1 MDTFSNEERVIR
13 AVRVAKPDNSEVVV
27 NVSYL
32 IPLDLYCELNNLNI
46 YDDISSQEEISEEPE
61 ENVESSDM
69 EYGELESSN
78 TRPSHETAEASRA
91 QIVNLAHRRLL

>member
-1 MDTFSNEERVIR
+1 M
-13 AVRVAKPDNSEVVV
+13 V

-32 IPLDLYCELNNLNI
+32 IPLELYSELNNPNI

-69 EYGELESSN
+69 ENGELESSN
-78 TRPSHETAEASRA
+78 TRPSHKTAEASGA
-91 QIVNLAHRRLL
+91 QIVNLARRRLL